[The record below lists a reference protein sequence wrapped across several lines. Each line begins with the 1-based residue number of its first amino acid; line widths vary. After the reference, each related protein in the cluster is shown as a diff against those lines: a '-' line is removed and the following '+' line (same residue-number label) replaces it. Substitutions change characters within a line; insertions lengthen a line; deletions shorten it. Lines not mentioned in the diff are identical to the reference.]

1 MQLILIL
8 IIYRNQTLLS
18 INMDDLSFVKRWVDL
33 VTLEILEFVIVHVIF
48 MIPNQYSSY
57 V

>member
-8 IIYRNQTLLS
+8 IVYRNQTLLS

-33 VTLEILEFVIVHVIF
+33 VTLEILEFMIVHVIS
-48 MIPNQYSSY
+48 MIPNQYLSY

>member
-33 VTLEILEFVIVHVIF
+33 VTLEILEFVIVHVIS
-48 MIPNQYSSY
+48 MIPNQYLSY

>member
-8 IIYRNQTLLS
+8 IVYRNQTLLS

-33 VTLEILEFVIVHVIF
+33 VTLEILEFVIVHVIS
-48 MIPNQYSSY
+48 MIPNQYLSY

>member
-33 VTLEILEFVIVHVIF
+33 VTLEILEFVIVHVIS